1 MCLVLSPAA
10 QHGAGCQAGGMPK
23 TRPPPHPDVFAGSC
37 FLPGPTTCLYKLP
50 AAAVC
55 LFAPPAG
62 TLAGGQAIQ
71 ESKE

>member
-1 MCLVLSPAA
+1 
-10 QHGAGCQAGGMPK
+10 MPE
-23 TRPPPHPDVFAGSC
+23 TRPPPHPDVFEGSC